1 MTRALFAPAA
11 WLPHGWAEN
20 VRIGIDAQGRIAS
33 VQVQAGADGAERL
46 DGPLIPGMPNVH
58 SHAFQRAMAGLTQT
72 SGPQS
77 DDFWS
82 WRDCM
87 YRFLERLTPD
97 DVGIIATQLY
107 VEMLQAGYT
116 SVGEFH
122 YLHHDSDGRPYAD
135 PAETSRR
142 VVEAAAVSGIGLT
155 LLPVL
160 YRHGGFG
167 GEAPSPA
174 QRRFLC
180 DPDQYAR
187 IAEAVAREPH
197 CALGFAPHSLRAV
210 TPSELDEL
218 LRLRA
223 ALAPSAPVHI
233 HAAEQVGEVDDC
245 VYWSGQRPV
254 EWLLSNAPLDE
265 YWCLIHATQMRDP
278 EAAALASRGVVVGLC
293 PSTEADLGDGL
304 FNAAPYRL
312 AGGRI
317 AIGGDSHVGVDPFA
331 ELRLF
336 EYGQRLQRRRR
347 NLFAATPQ
355 QSVGAALYRAA
366 LAGGA
371 QALGQPAGAIAVGQR
386 ADLVVLDTR
395 DVALAEQSGDRL
407 FDAAI
412 FGPVRRPV
420 RHVMVAGRWR
430 VRDGVHDAAER
441 SLAAYR
447 AVLRRL
453 LA

>member
-1 MTRALFAPAA
+1 MNTLLWAASA
-11 WLPHGWAEN
+11 WLPQGWADN
-20 VRIGIDAQGRIAS
+20 VRIEVDAQGLIAA
-33 VQVQAGADGAERL
+33 VQTQAGADGAQRV

-77 DDFWS
+77 DNFWS
-82 WRDCM
+82 WRACM

-97 DVGIIATQLY
+97 DIEVIATRLY
-107 VEMLQAGYT
+107 IEMLQAGYT
-116 SVGEFH
+116 SVAEFH
-122 YLHHDSDGRPYAD
+122 YLHHDADGRPYAD

-142 VVEAAAVSGIGLT
+142 IAQAAATSGIGLT

-167 GEAPSPA
+167 GEAPSEA

-187 IAEAVAREPH
+187 IAQAVSGLEH
-197 CALGFAPHSLRAV
+197 CTLGFAPHSLRAV
-210 TPSELDEL
+210 TPGELNGL
-218 LRLRA
+218 LQLRA
-223 ALAPSAPVHI
+223 QLAPSAPVHV
-233 HAAEQVGEVDDC
+233 HAAEQLGEVDDC
-245 VYWSGQRPV
+245 VFWSGLRPV
-254 EWLLSNAPLDE
+254 EWLMWNAPIDE
-265 YWCLIHATQMRDP
+265 RWCLAHATQMREL
-278 EAAALASRGVVVGLC
+278 EAAALASRGAVVGLC

-304 FNAAPYRL
+304 FNAEPYRL

-347 NLFAATPQ
+347 NLFADAPQ

-371 QALGQPAGAIAVGQR
+371 QVLGQPVGGIAVGRR
-386 ADLVVLDTR
+386 ADLVVLDG
-395 DVALAEQSGDRL
+395 DDAALIEQSGDRL

-412 FGPVRRPV
+412 FGPARRPV
-420 RHVMVAGRWR
+420 RHVMVAGQWR
-430 VRDGVHDAAER
+430 VRDGVHVEAER
-441 SLAAYR
+441 SLVRYR
-447 AVLRRL
+447 TVLRRL